1 MSSQI
6 KDFETLVKHKRYLVK
21 LKGEPDT
28 SYKPMMF
35 RGALQMGRSTYWE
48 FKETTFISHLP
59 EAERAPGICEIKGK
73 ICVKELPAGV
83 T

>member
-1 MSSQI
+1 MSRQI

-35 RGALQMGRSTYWE
+35 RGAIEFGRSTCWS
-48 FKETTFISHLP
+48 FKDTKFISQLSLKGIP
-59 EAERAPGICEIKGK
+59 EICETKGRL
-73 ICVKELPAGV
+73 CVKELPAGV